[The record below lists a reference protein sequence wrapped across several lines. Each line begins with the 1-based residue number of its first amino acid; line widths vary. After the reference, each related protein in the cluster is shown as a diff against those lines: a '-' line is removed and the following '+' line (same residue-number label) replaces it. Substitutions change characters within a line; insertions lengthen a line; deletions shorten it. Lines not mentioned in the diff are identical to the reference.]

1 MLEEYSNPVEGEDV
15 FVDVVEA
22 AAFGLT
28 EIQRAFD
35 NYPHDEQLRVLF
47 HEAYDELVRLSDMHD
62 RPHRI
67 EEWYKEQA
75 VYYKEIGNRQGV
87 NQALHIREQIIYHR
101 QKTTLSENLRP
112 SG

>member
-1 MLEEYSNPVEGEDV
+1 MLEEYSNPVEGEHS

-35 NYPHDEQLRVLF
+35 NYPHDDQLRVLF
-47 HEAYDELVRLSDMHD
+47 HEAYDELVRLSDMHNK
-62 RPHRI
+62 PHRL

-75 VYYKEIGNRQGV
+75 VYYKEIGNRQGL
-87 NQALHIREQIIYHR
+87 NQALHIRERIIYDR
-101 QKTTLSENLRP
+101 QKTMQPEQLRP